1 MEKVSQRKI
10 TRRVKKETEA
20 DYHNVESVTFV
31 DNSLILIIDSKE
43 YQFNLKDISNKL
55 LNASIKEREAFKVI
69 ASGYGIS
76 WPLIDEDL
84 SVDGLIKTYNGESK
98 SKTNFNP
105 KPERI

>member
-10 TRRVKKETEA
+10 TRRVKKESDA
-20 DYHNVESVTFV
+20 DYHNVESITFV
-31 DNSLILIIDSKE
+31 DNNLILIVDSKE
-43 YQFNLKDISNKL
+43 YRFKLKDISNKL

-84 SVDGLIKTYNGESK
+84 SIDGLLKTKKLES
-98 SKTNFNP
+98 
-105 KPERI
+105 